1 LKFRLIS
8 CPPTWGLTVTVFI
21 ALTVPSALAYTG
33 TSWRAA
39 STTVTGTGPLSRSP
53 SLPASAFGPPLAS
66 LDLPPPSMRMPTS
79 PTTSTAIT
87 SSTIFQKRDIQ
98 KLLRLAKGRARLAV
112 AKDTRPP

>member
-1 LKFRLIS
+1 MLS
-8 CPPTWGLTVTVFI
+8 SWPPTCGLTVTVFI

-39 STTVTGTGPLSRSP
+39 SITVTGTGPLSRSP
-53 SLPASAFGPPLAS
+53 SLPASACGPPLAS
-66 LDLPPPSMRMPTS
+66 FALPPPSMRMPTS

-98 KLLRLAKGRARLAV
+98 KLLRQAKGGARLAGTQ
-112 AKDTRPP
+112 DTRPA